1 METLRALESIT
12 AEVFMKVGYDRQEG
26 VYIVFEKEED
36 EIQLALNVLEMIVQE
51 AEDSEETEKI
61 ERLILSIIESE
72 NSTLQ

>member
-1 METLRALESIT
+1 METLCTLESTT

>member
-1 METLRALESIT
+1 
-12 AEVFMKVGYDRQEG
+12 MKVGYDRQEG